1 MHRLLVVLLAASL
14 AALNLAQPAFADDI
28 TNREDSVKQQLADAS
43 ASVTRLDAQIAALE
57 VSIADTQQRS
67 ERERQQLRILARVL
81 YAQPTGDNLLMAV
94 LSANSVSDAFT
105 RIGDLTSAAQQA
117 SRTRHQLD
125 RDLSSLSGQKAQLVA
140 DRQRQVK
147 DQEQL
152 QREFDALVQLEAQRV
167 EAQRQEQARLAA
179 QAAAA
184 RAATPAPTA
193 IPAPARTPAP
203 APAPPPAPAPAPA
216 PAPPVASGSIQQII
230 LDAFAPLGAGAQQW
244 ALRVAKCESG
254 YNPNAVNR
262 SSGASGLFQFLPS
275 TWASLPQHN
284 QSVFNPVANA
294 QAAAVLYQ
302 RSGPNQWS
310 CK

>member
-1 MHRLLVVLLAASL
+1 MQRLLVMLLGVML
-14 AALNLAQPAFADDI
+14 ALPGLARPVSADDV
-28 TNREDSVKQQLADAS
+28 TNQEQAVKQRLADAS

-57 VSIADTQQRS
+57 TSIADTQQRS

-81 YAQPTGDNLLMAV
+81 YAQPAGDNLLMTV
-94 LSANSVSDAFT
+94 LGASSLSDALT
-105 RIGDLTSAAQQA
+105 RVGDLGSAAQQA
-117 SRTRHQLD
+117 SRTRWALD
-125 RDLSSLSGQKAQLVA
+125 RDLASLSAQKAQLVSG
-140 DRQRQVK
+140 RQNQVK
-147 DQEQL
+147 VRAQL
-152 QREFDALVQLEAQRV
+152 QVEFDRLVELEAQLEAQR
-167 EAQRQEQARLAA
+167 AEQARQAA
-179 QAAAA
+179 LRASAAAA
-184 RAATPAPTA
+184 TSA
-193 IPAPARTPAP
+193 TPAP
-203 APAPPPAPAPAPA
+203 APPRVQAPAPRPPP

-284 QSVFNPVANA
+284 QSVFDPVANA

-302 RSGPNQWS
+302 RSGPGQWS
-310 CK
+310 CT